1 MPLPWA
7 GSSGAVKARQP
18 TNDQMQRFS
27 RASQCQAQGAT
38 GGGSGLAGAP
48 PPHLSGRQIHAR
60 TELAHQSGRFSER
73 MVPILPLPQSQTP
86 ICPHGLTS
94 NSLPRT
100 PRQIHLTVLHRLQE
114 TKPNHLA
121 LKSKSRHF
129 SQVVMLDPKLGHWVI
144 MVQLP
149 SPEFKTFPAGFV

>member
-48 PPHLSGRQIHAR
+48 PPIYPEDRFMRELSLLIRAADFQKGWSLSSHFLKVRLPSA
-60 TELAHQSGRFSER
+60 L
-73 MVPILPLPQSQTP
+73 MVSLQTP
-86 ICPHGLTS
+86 CPAHHG
-94 NSLPRT
+94 
-100 PRQIHLTVLHRLQE
+100 
-114 TKPNHLA
+114 
-121 LKSKSRHF
+121 KS
-129 SQVVMLDPKLGHWVI
+129 
-144 MVQLP
+144 
-149 SPEFKTFPAGFV
+149 T